1 MTLGFKDKHFVS
13 FLVILVCISIFIFK
27 NFPTPGQ
34 YYATADEG
42 MYFKRSMIINEMGL
56 KGFSKITDNFI
67 FIEQEHNASN
77 PCRYLYYMCGALF
90 VGLSPKIDSLSILSL
105 FYFFVTGL
113 ILYIYI
119 KKLEN
124 EKIAFFTSILAI
136 TFPISMGMAGR
147 ALMDSG
153 NTLFCIWVLLSYA
166 LAVKEP
172 IRNNWAVFAMV
183 SFISFFY
190 KESNFF
196 VVPFFALFSFYL
208 IYTKKNPLSYRS
220 FFYFH
225 ILPPLIAIAGY
236 IAFVGGF
243 EKINQVIHIM
253 QTTRIEYVFYWGNGP
268 WYQYLIEFSILSLAT
283 MILFFSGI
291 FDFKK
296 HPNQKNILLLFL
308 TFFIFS
314 LIVYAFIPKN
324 IRFFYNCFIVCSLF
338 ASHKLLSIKISSK
351 NKIQNIFPYIFVTIV
366 GISHCLIYYNLFKI
380 NNMYDP
386 TFYEIIKDFNFIP
399 A

>member
-13 FLVILVCISIFIFK
+13 FLIILACISIFIFK
-27 NFPTPGQ
+27 NFPKPEQ
-34 YYATADEG
+34 YYTTADEG
-42 MYFKRSMIINEMGL
+42 IYFERSMIINEMGL
-56 KGFSKITDNFI
+56 NGFSKITNDFI
-67 FIEQEHNASN
+67 SIEQQHYTPN
-77 PCRYLYYMCGALF
+77 PCRYLYYMWGALF
-90 VGLSPKIDSLSILSL
+90 VGLSPTIDSLSILSL
-105 FYFFVTGL
+105 FCFFITGL

-124 EKIAFFTSILAI
+124 EKIAFFASIIAI

-153 NTLFCIWVLLSYA
+153 NTLFCVWVLLSYA

-172 IRNNWAVFAMV
+172 NRNNWIIFAIV
-183 SFISFFY
+183 SLISFFY

-196 VVPFFALFSFYL
+196 VAPFFALFSFYL
-208 IYTKKNPLSYRS
+208 IYIKKTQLTYRS

-225 ILPPLIAIAGY
+225 VLPPLIAIVGY
-236 IAFVGGF
+236 ILFVGGI
-243 EKINQVIHIM
+243 ERINQVIHIM
-253 QTTRIEYVFYWGNGP
+253 QTTRIEYVFYWGKGS

-283 MILFFSGI
+283 MILFFSSI

-296 HPNQKNILLLFL
+296 HSKQKHFLLLLL

-314 LIVYAFIPKN
+314 LIVYTFIPKN

-338 ASHKLLSIKISSK
+338 ASHKLLSIKFSPN
-351 NKIQNIFPYIFVTIV
+351 NKIQNVLPYIFVTII

-386 TFYEIIKDFNFIP
+386 TFYEIVKKFNFIP
-399 A
+399 S